1 MPFTCVYNS
10 NIEEPFRVLH
20 AQPAVRSR
28 RRRQRRWRWR
38 QEKGSVSRVQH
49 AVFVYNNN
57 KTSIEFICSSMNFSH
72 IYYAIQWPWRHVPT
86 AFVVEIE
93 MSTVLLANTPRVSGW
108 WRSRGTGL
116 VYIVIKICN
125 THKHAHNGWRKKM

>member
-1 MPFTCVYNS
+1 MPFTYVYNS
-10 NIEEPFRVLH
+10 NIDYTEEPFRVLH

-28 RRRQRRWRWR
+28 RRRRWRWR

-72 IYYAIQWPWRHVPT
+72 IYYA
-86 AFVVEIE
+86 
-93 MSTVLLANTPRVSGW
+93 NTLRVSG
-108 WRSRGTGL
+108 
-116 VYIVIKICN
+116 
-125 THKHAHNGWRKKM
+125 